1 MVVLSTDSSTDE
13 RDSGNCRSTAFL
25 WRYVEATAAGLVV
38 GRRRTNVVHEGNVGW
53 KFRSAGS
60 ELLRRCTVLLH
71 GKLMM
76 NGYVVVLVAFP
87 VCYSSVLFES
97 QNRKCRTVEKFWREH
112 GFGRRCSGNLNEM
125 AVGKDNGYLPAAVR
139 TVDNRVMF

>member
-1 MVVLSTDSSTDE
+1 M
-13 RDSGNCRSTAFL
+13 
-25 WRYVEATAAGLVV
+25 
-38 GRRRTNVVHEGNVGW
+38 
-53 KFRSAGS
+53 SAGNFDL
-60 ELLRRCTVLLH
+60 LLRRCTVLLH

-76 NGYVVVLVAFP
+76 NGYVVRVAFP